1 MCNYGFFFFLNLP
14 LCSKRCICRGKKKK
28 KDNTKKWVPAIRTTA
43 SSLLL
48 WTAFFTLPRVT
59 ICTALSA
66 SQITSWNVWNP
77 RRPCQTRHLKAAK
90 VKFFPQQNGREG
102 RHPRSS
108 QVFPTQAT
116 VLPQG
121 LLDQMGPGVLGSLAL
136 AALLIHGNNTTSLG
150 CKMSP
155 NDTTFPNRS
164 RQNKK
169 QDTRLASEG

>member
-1 MCNYGFFFFLNLP
+1 MCNYGFFFFKSSSLQQTLY
-14 LCSKRCICRGKKKK
+14 LQREKKKK

-90 VKFFPQQNGREG
+90 VKFFPQQKG

-116 VLPQG
+116 VFPQG
-121 LLDQMGPGVLGSLAL
+121 LLDQMGPGILGSLAL
-136 AALLIHGNNTTSLG
+136 AALLIHGNNTASLG